1 MQFITNNATRHFFK
15 EIAFRQPAHLMVGFV
30 IVCIISLFFTS
41 LQAKAQAQ
49 KTIVVVTHI
58 EPSFSEII
66 NGKFVG
72 ENIDLANALATQSG
86 YKTQFIYCPIA
97 RCFSLIENGKAD
109 MIIAVRK
116 TEVRKKFLNYL
127 EPPIKIQKLP
137 LRFYIRADN
146 KITLNSYKD
155 LLPLTVGV
163 LRGASYFDKFDRDT
177 QIKKIPLTNHQQLID
192 MLLKGRI
199 DTFLEREESIMPL
212 VDQNVYATRIKL
224 AKFSYDESVGSYIAL
239 SKNSLLKN
247 EIALFSE
254 AFQSLSSNGEL
265 TAIINKIRK

>member
-1 MQFITNNATRHFFK
+1 MHHFLK
-15 EIAFRQPAHLMVGFV
+15 KIALKHPVHLTIGFV
-30 IVCIISLFFTS
+30 IACTMSLFFTS
-41 LQAKAQAQ
+41 LKATAQAQ
-49 KTIVVVTHI
+49 KTIIVAMHI
-58 EPSFSEII
+58 EPPFSDII
-66 NGKFVG
+66 NGEFVG
-72 ENIDLANALATQSG
+72 ENIDLANALANQAG
-86 YKTQFIYCPIA
+86 YKTQFIYCPVA
-97 RCFSLIENGKAD
+97 RCFSLMQTGQAD
-109 MIIAVRK
+109 MFVAVRK

-146 KITLNSYKD
+146 KITLNSYKE

-254 AFQSLSSNGEL
+254 AFQTLSNNGEL